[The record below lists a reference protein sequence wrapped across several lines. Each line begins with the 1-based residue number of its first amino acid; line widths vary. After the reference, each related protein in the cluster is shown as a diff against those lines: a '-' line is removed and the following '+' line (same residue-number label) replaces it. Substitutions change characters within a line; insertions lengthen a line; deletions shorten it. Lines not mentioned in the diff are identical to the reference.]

1 MIIRMSIRSSRAR
14 APGRPKPG
22 EVPAGDRLRYTAD
35 EGLS

>member
-1 MIIRMSIRSSRAR
+1 MKHFDDASAR

-22 EVPAGDRLRYTAD
+22 AIPPGDRLRYTAD